1 MNDGHDSLILKFPIG
16 KIFFSIGK
24 VKDIREEL
32 TEKYGIT
39 DEGDIVSL
47 TDLEMREEILP
58 EGHSEEGKR

>member
-1 MNDGHDSLILKFPIG
+1 MAKDKD
-16 KIFFSIGK
+16 
-24 VKDIREEL
+24 VKEEL

-47 TDLEMREEILP
+47 TDLEMREEILS